1 MNTGFLNRR
10 RVLLGA
16 QILCLTAVAAVFV
29 ISPFV
34 ALAGCGGGGNNNV
47 NTVKTLKIVGITP
60 QVTKSVIA
68 GTKVLNAAL
77 PGTPAGMITPK
88 TTFTLKDLVPGTWI
102 TGFDKGV
109 PFQGTVFKVSQVNG
123 NEKVAEVWIADPAQN
138 TKGVNPGSIVKNV
151 SLKGI
156 PAA

>member
-10 RVLLGA
+10 RALLGA
-16 QILCLTAVAAVFV
+16 QILCLTAVAAIFV
-29 ISPFV
+29 VSPFV
-34 ALAGCGGGGNNNV
+34 ALAGCGNNKNNNV
-47 NTVKTLKIVGITP
+47 NVVKTLRIVGITP
-60 QVTKSVIA
+60 QVTKSVKI
-68 GTKVLNAAL
+68 GTTILNAAL

-102 TGFDKGV
+102 TGFDQGV
-109 PFQGTVFKVSQVNG
+109 LFQGTIFKISQVNG
-123 NEKVAEVWIADPAQN
+123 NEKVAEVWVADPSQN

-151 SLKGI
+151 SLQGI